1 MRKNRA
7 RGRAFKTSRLSKNR
21 AAQALA
27 RRDKCSQAR
36 WRRRKQGAFETK
48 LKKVAKSE
56 AVTTAS

>member
-1 MRKNRA
+1 
-7 RGRAFKTSRLSKNR
+7 LSKNR

-27 RRDKCSQAR
+27 RRDKCSQDENKER
-36 WRRRKQGAFETK
+36 FETK